1 MKIGSLMVD
10 AAGKIASPLF
20 SKVSPLSRSRMT
32 YPVAPRS
39 SEASRSRVDSS
50 FIRISARFGSDGG
63 DADAAPGA
71 RLAPD
76 TQTISRSAPDKLVG
90 RVFGTASGA
99 GARNEG
105 DGRVAGHALL
115 PAGAD
120 GGDHVGEQTPD
131 CRHRRIT
138 ARPARDRGREDA
150 LEGAARR
157 AAVNPVEAHRVHG
170 GEGEILPAPAARRQE
185 QRIEGAT
192 PGDLQVGEGRQ
203 DPQDRPLP
211 VGDVDLSLVVRSEAG
226 QAVQER

>member
-71 RLAPD
+71 R
-76 TQTISRSAPDKLVG
+76 
-90 RVFGTASGA
+90 
-99 GARNEG
+99 
-105 DGRVAGHALL
+105 
-115 PAGAD
+115 
-120 GGDHVGEQTPD
+120 
-131 CRHRRIT
+131 
-138 ARPARDRGREDA
+138 
-150 LEGAARR
+150 
-157 AAVNPVEAHRVHG
+157 
-170 GEGEILPAPAARRQE
+170 RQE

-226 QAVQER
+226 QAVQERPAGIELCGPVARVDRHAAGDAQGTNEAGE